1 MVNTVTNSGG
11 HQATNLATR
20 PYQTINATSDNNS
33 VGGGGA
39 GMNAN
44 SLLENNSAIAA
55 NAYANHDFSNVIGG
69 GGPHQTLDH

>member
-33 VGGGGA
+33 AG
-39 GMNAN
+39 GMNPN
-44 SLLENNSAIAA
+44 SLLENSSAIAA
-55 NAYANHDFSNVIGG
+55 NAYANHDFSGVV